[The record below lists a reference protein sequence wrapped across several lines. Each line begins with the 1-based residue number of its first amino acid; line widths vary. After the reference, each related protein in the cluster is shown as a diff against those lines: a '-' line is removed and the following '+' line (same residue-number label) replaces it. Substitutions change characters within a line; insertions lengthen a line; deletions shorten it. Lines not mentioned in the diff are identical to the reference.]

1 MSTINPGG
9 MRPTMGDS
17 YITLPITF
25 DYHGGR
31 KDSQKTKKM
40 WAWILGIVGF
50 IVSIGILTNKD
61 SSLFVNIPFSA
72 IFFYVVLLCIRYLL
86 LDEKRVR
93 ANYAGMMKNDLQ
105 LDNSVI
111 WGIYDVESSYPY
123 ICRYRNGKSGLFIAL
138 NKDVILGKYI
148 ESEFEHY
155 EAIGDAYNLAGA
167 SRVQIIHIDYMDN
180 VGTDERLE
188 ESFISLGEVSNPDL
202 KNLLTEVFSYQQEQM
217 MKNVST
223 FDVYAFL
230 WTGSD
235 NSAWNTIQR
244 ILACFLDA
252 NYRSYHVLNAL
263 DLRELTKV
271 VMNLEEFSV
280 VKASSGAF
288 ETAVSSS
295 ITPILFVGTDGVE
308 TKLGKT
314 KEERQEEAK
323 QKAAEQKALENEK
336 ERRKRSKRDKGRMQR
351 GKGSSPKDELINIF
365 EE

>member
-1 MSTINPGG
+1 MSEERYSG
-9 MRPTMGDS
+9 MRPEVGDS
-17 YITLPITF
+17 HITLPITF

-31 KDSQKTKKM
+31 KDSQKSKKM
-40 WAWILGIVGF
+40 WAVILSIVGL
-50 IVSIGILTNKD
+50 IIAIGILFSKKSTFISNVLFA
-61 SSLFVNIPFSA
+61 SVFVFVISLI
-72 IFFYVVLLCIRYLL
+72 IRYLL
-86 LDEKRVR
+86 LGEKRVR
-93 ANYAGMMKNDLQ
+93 ENYKFMLDNDFQ
-105 LDNSVI
+105 LDDNVI
-111 WGIYDVESSYPY
+111 WGIYDINDQYPY
-123 ICRYRNGKSGLFIAL
+123 ICRFRNGRSGLFIGL
-138 NKDVILGKYI
+138 NKDVILGKNI

-167 SRVQIIHIDYMDN
+167 SKVQIVHIDYMDN

-217 MKNVST
+217 MKNVTT
-223 FDVYAFL
+223 FDVYVFL

-235 NSAWNTIQR
+235 ISAWATIQR

-271 VMNLEEFSV
+271 VMNFEEFSV
-280 VKASSGAF
+280 VKASSNAF
-288 ETAVSSS
+288 ETTVSSS
-295 ITPILFVGTDGVE
+295 ITPILLVDANGNE

-314 KEERQEEAK
+314 REERREEEK
-323 QKAAEQKALENEK
+323 QRLAEKEALEIEK
-336 ERRKRSKRDKGRMQR
+336 QRRRRSKRNKKR
-351 GKGSSPKDELINIF
+351 GSNEELIDIF

>member
-1 MSTINPGG
+1 MNEQNPGG
-9 MRPTMGDS
+9 MRPSMGDA

-31 KDSQKTKKM
+31 KDSQRSKRM
-40 WAWILGIVGF
+40 WAGIVSVIGI
-50 IVSIGILTNKD
+50 IVVIGILFSKEESFFINLLLAAGIALV
-61 SSLFVNIPFSA
+61 LFFGV
-72 IFFYVVLLCIRYLL
+72 RYLL
-86 LDEKRVR
+86 LGEKKVR
-93 ANYAGMMKNDLQ
+93 ANYKSMMENDLQ
-105 LDNSVI
+105 LDDSVI
-111 WGIYDVESSYPY
+111 WGIYNVESSYPY
-123 ICRYRNGKSGLFIAL
+123 ICRFRNGKSGLFIGL
-138 NKDVILGKYI
+138 NKDVILGKYD

-217 MKNVST
+217 MQNVTT

-235 NSAWNTIQR
+235 ISAWNTIQR

-288 ETAVSSS
+288 ETSVSSG
-295 ITPILFVGTDGVE
+295 ITPILLVDADGNE

-314 KEERQEEAK
+314 KEERQAEAK
-323 QKAAEQKALENEK
+323 QKAAEQEALEQERK
-336 ERRKRSKRDKGRMQR
+336 RRKRFGRNKS
-351 GKGSSPKDELINIF
+351 GKKSDNDLIDIFDE
-365 EE
+365 

>member
-1 MSTINPGG
+1 MSEENYSG
-9 MRPTMGDS
+9 MRPAVGDS
-17 YITLPITF
+17 HITLPITF

-31 KDSQKTKKM
+31 KDSQKTKKL
-40 WAWILGIVGF
+40 WSWILGIVGT
-50 IVSIGILTNKD
+50 IISIGILFSKESSFLSNVLMA
-61 SSLFVNIPFSA
+61 SAFSFALSLFIRFA
-72 IFFYVVLLCIRYLL
+72 LLG
-86 LDEKRVR
+86 EKRVR
-93 ANYAGMMKNDLQ
+93 ENYKSMMENDLQ
-105 LDNSVI
+105 LDDSVI
-111 WGIYDVESSYPY
+111 WGIYDIEEQYPY
-123 ICRYRNGKSGLFIAL
+123 ICRYRNGKSGLFIGL
-138 NKDVILGKYI
+138 NKDVILGKYV

-217 MKNVST
+217 MKNVTT

-235 NSAWNTIQR
+235 ISAWSTIQR

-252 NYRSYHVLNAL
+252 NYRSYHVFNAL

-280 VKASSGAF
+280 VKASSNAF
-288 ETAVSSS
+288 ETSISSS
-295 ITPILFVGTDGVE
+295 ITPILLVDAEGNE

-314 KEERQEEAK
+314 REERREEEK
-323 QKAAEQKALENEK
+323 QRAAEKEALEQEK
-336 ERRKRSKRDKGRMQR
+336 QRRRRTKRNK
-351 GKGSSPKDELINIF
+351 KGSSSEELIDIF
-365 EE
+365 AE

>member
-1 MSTINPGG
+1 MEEQNPGG
-9 MRPTMGDS
+9 MRPCMGDD

-31 KDSQKTKKM
+31 KDNQRSKRT
-40 WAWILGIVGF
+40 WAGIVSVVGI
-50 IVSIGILTNKD
+50 IVIIGIL
-61 SSLFVNIPFSA
+61 SSKESSFIANLFLASVLFLA
-72 IFFYVVLLCIRYLL
+72 LFFGVRYIF
-86 LDEKRVR
+86 LDERRVR
-93 ANYAGMMKNDLQ
+93 SNYKVIIDRDLQ
-105 LDNSVI
+105 LDDSVI
-111 WGIYDVESSYPY
+111 WGIYSVEDSYPY
-123 ICRYRNGKSGLFIAL
+123 ICRFRNGKSGLFIAL
-138 NKDVILGKYI
+138 NKDVILGKYN

-188 ESFISLGEVSNPDL
+188 ESFSSLGEVSNPDL
-202 KNLLTEVFSYQQEQM
+202 KNLLTEVFSFQQEQM
-217 MKNVST
+217 MQNVTT

-235 NSAWNTIQR
+235 ISAWNTIQR
-244 ILACFLDA
+244 ILACFMDA

-288 ETAVSSS
+288 ETSVSSN
-295 ITPILFVGTDGVE
+295 ITPILLVDSDGNE

-314 KEERQEEAK
+314 REELQAEAK
-323 QKAAEQKALENEK
+323 QKAAEQEALEK
-336 ERRKRSKRDKGRMQR
+336 ERKRRKHFGRDKRREKSGTDLIDIF
-351 GKGSSPKDELINIF
+351 DE
-365 EE
+365 